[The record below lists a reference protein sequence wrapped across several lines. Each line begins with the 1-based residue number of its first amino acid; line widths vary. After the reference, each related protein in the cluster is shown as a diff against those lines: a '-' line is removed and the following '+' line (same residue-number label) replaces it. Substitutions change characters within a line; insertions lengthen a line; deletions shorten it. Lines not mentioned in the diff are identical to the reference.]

1 LKLIK
6 EEVEMEK
13 IKKFKLSLNGIVLS
27 AAFLGI
33 IIIGTAVNENFLTIR
48 NILSIF
54 QQMPEQG
61 IMAIGLTIV
70 IITGGN
76 DLASGTTMGLCA
88 VISGLC
94 LTSGMPIILAILISL
109 IVAVACGSLN
119 AFLVAVAGIPPMIA
133 TLGTQMF
140 FYGGAL
146 VLSKGNSI
154 SNIPREFYFLGQN
167 KIAGIPLQAIILIIL
182 TILLAVVLKSRVFGK
197 HLFAI
202 GNNSKASAYSG
213 VRTERVLFM
222 AYITCSILCCIAGNI
237 QVSRVATARADMGYS
252 FLMPCISAVVLG
264 GTSIDGG
271 VGGVGGTVIGV
282 LIFAIISNI
291 MNLAGISSFWQQL
304 ATGSILILVV
314 IFNKITE
321 NHKLQRKKLSG
332 TAD

>member
-1 LKLIK
+1 
-6 EEVEMEK
+6 MEK
-13 IKKFKLSLNGIVLS
+13 MKKLRPSLNGIVLL

-33 IIIGTAVNENFLTIR
+33 VVIGTVASRNFLTIR

-54 QQMPEQG
+54 QQMPEMG

-76 DLASGTTMGLCA
+76 DLSSGTTMGLCA

-94 LTSGMPIILAILISL
+94 LTSGMPIALAVLVSL
-109 IVAVACGSLN
+109 AAAVLCGCLN
-119 AFLVAVAGIPPMIA
+119 AVLVAVIGIPPMIA

-140 FYGGAL
+140 FYGAAL

-167 KIAGIPLQAIILIIL
+167 KIAGIPLQAIILVLL
-182 TILLAVVLKSRVFGK
+182 TVILAVVLKKRVFGK
-197 HLFAI
+197 HLIAI

-213 VRTERVLFM
+213 VQTERVLFA
-222 AYITCSILCCIAGNI
+222 AYIICSVLCCIAGNI

-271 VGGVGGTVIGV
+271 IGGVGGTVVGV
-282 LIFAIISNI
+282 IIFAMISNI

-314 IFNKITE
+314 VFNKITE
-321 NHKLQRKKLSG
+321 NHKLQRRKKESN
-332 TAD
+332 

>member
-1 LKLIK
+1 
-6 EEVEMEK
+6 MEK
-13 IKKFKLSLNGIVLS
+13 IKKIRLSLNGIVLM

-33 IIIGTAVNENFLTIR
+33 VIIGTVVNENFLTMK

-54 QQMPEQG
+54 QQMSEMG
-61 IMAIGLTIV
+61 IMALGLTIV

-88 VISGLC
+88 VVSGLC
-94 LTSGMPIILAILISL
+94 LTSGMPIPLALLISL
-109 IVAVACGSLN
+109 AAAVACGCLN
-119 AFLVAVAGIPPMIA
+119 ASLVALIGIPPMIA

-140 FYGGAL
+140 FYGAAL

-154 SNIPREFYFLGQN
+154 SNIPREFYFLGQD
-167 KIAGIPLQAIILIIL
+167 KLAGLPLQAVILILL
-182 TILLAVVLKSRVFGK
+182 TIVLAVILKKKVFGK

-202 GNNSKASAYSG
+202 GNNIKASAYSG
-213 VRTERVLFM
+213 IRTVKVLFL
-222 AYITCSILCCIAGNI
+222 AYITCSVLCCIAGNI

-271 VGGVGGTVIGV
+271 IGGVGGTVVGV
-282 LIFAIISNI
+282 LIFAMISNI

-304 ATGSILILVV
+304 ATGSILVLVV
-314 IFNKITE
+314 VFNKITD
-321 NHKLQRKKLSG
+321 NSQLRLNKMAGKKAASE
-332 TAD
+332 

>member
-1 LKLIK
+1 
-6 EEVEMEK
+6 MDK
-13 IKKFKLSLNGIVLS
+13 IKKLRPSLNGIVLL

-33 IIIGTAVNENFLTIR
+33 VVIGTVANGNFLTIR
-48 NILSIF
+48 NVLSIF
-54 QQMPEQG
+54 QQMPEMG

-76 DLASGTTMGLCA
+76 DLSSGTTMGLCA

-94 LTSGMPIILAILISL
+94 LISGMPIALAILVSL
-109 IVAVACGSLN
+109 AVAVLCGCLN
-119 AFLVAVAGIPPMIA
+119 AVLVAVIGIPPMIA

-140 FYGGAL
+140 FYGAAL

-167 KIAGIPLQAIILIIL
+167 KIAGIPLQAIILVLL
-182 TILLAVVLKSRVFGK
+182 TVILAVILKKRVFGK

-213 VRTERVLFM
+213 VQTERVLFA
-222 AYITCSILCCIAGNI
+222 AYITCSVLCCIAGNI

-271 VGGVGGTVIGV
+271 IGGVGGTVAGV
-282 LIFAIISNI
+282 IIFAMISNI

-314 IFNKITE
+314 VFNKITE
-321 NHKLQRKKLSG
+321 NHKLQRRKKESN
-332 TAD
+332 

>member
-1 LKLIK
+1 
-6 EEVEMEK
+6 MEK
-13 IKKFKLSLNGIVLS
+13 IKKLRPSLNGIVLL

-33 IIIGTAVNENFLTIR
+33 VVIGTIASSNFLTIR

-54 QQMPEQG
+54 QQMPEMG

-76 DLASGTTMGLCA
+76 DLSSGTTMGLCA
-88 VISGLC
+88 VITGLC
-94 LTSGMPIILAILISL
+94 LTSNMPIALALLVSL
-109 IVAVACGSLN
+109 AAAVLCGCLN
-119 AFLVAVAGIPPMIA
+119 AALVAVIGIPPMIA

-140 FYGGAL
+140 FYGAAL

-154 SNIPREFYFLGQN
+154 SNIPREFYFLGQD
-167 KIAGIPLQAIILIIL
+167 KVAGIPLQAMILVLL
-182 TILLAVVLKSRVFGK
+182 TIVLAVVLKRRVFGK

-213 VRTERVLFM
+213 VRTERVLFA
-222 AYITCSILCCIAGNI
+222 AYITCSVLCCIAGNI

-271 VGGVGGTVIGV
+271 VGGVGGTVVGV
-282 LIFAIISNI
+282 IIFAMISNI

-314 IFNKITE
+314 VFNKITE
-321 NHKLQRKKLSG
+321 NHNLQRKKLSEEKNK
-332 TAD
+332 

>member
-1 LKLIK
+1 MDNIK
-6 EEVEMEK
+6 RYGP
-13 IKKFKLSLNGIVLS
+13 SLNGIVLLT
-27 AAFLGI
+27 AFLGI
-33 IIIGTAVNENFLTIR
+33 ILIGTMANGNFLTIR
-48 NILSIF
+48 NVLSIF
-54 QQMPEQG
+54 QQMPEMG

-76 DLASGTTMGLCA
+76 DLSSGTTMGLCA

-94 LTSGMPIILAILISL
+94 LTSGMPIVPALLVSL
-109 IVAVACGSLN
+109 VAAVACGCLN
-119 AFLVAVAGIPPMIA
+119 AALVAVIGIPPMIA

-140 FYGGAL
+140 FYGAAL

-154 SNIPREFYFLGQN
+154 SNIPREFYFLGQD
-167 KIAGIPLQAIILIIL
+167 KIAGIPLQAIILILL
-182 TILLAVVLKSRVFGK
+182 TVILAVVLKMRVFGK

-213 VRTERVLFM
+213 VHTEKVLFA
-222 AYITCSILCCIAGNI
+222 AYITCSVLCCIAGNI

-271 VGGVGGTVIGV
+271 IGGVGGTVIGV
-282 LIFAIISNI
+282 TIFAMISNI

-314 IFNKITE
+314 VFNRITE
-321 NHKLQRKKLSG
+321 NRKLRRRKVSG
-332 TAD
+332 EKNK

>member
-1 LKLIK
+1 
-6 EEVEMEK
+6 MEK
-13 IKKFKLSLNGIVLS
+13 IKKIRLSLNGIVLM

-33 IIIGTAVNENFLTIR
+33 VIIGTVVNENFLTMK

-54 QQMPEQG
+54 QQMSEMG
-61 IMAIGLTIV
+61 IMALGLTIV

-88 VISGLC
+88 VVSGLC
-94 LTSGMPIILAILISL
+94 LTSGMPIPLALLISL
-109 IVAVACGSLN
+109 AAAVACGCLN
-119 AFLVAVAGIPPMIA
+119 ASLVALIGIPPMIA

-140 FYGGAL
+140 FYGAAL

-154 SNIPREFYFLGQN
+154 SNIPREFYFLGQD
-167 KIAGIPLQAIILIIL
+167 KLAGLPLQAVILILL
-182 TILLAVVLKSRVFGK
+182 TIVLAVILKKKVFGK

-202 GNNSKASAYSG
+202 GNNIKASAYSG
-213 VRTERVLFM
+213 IRTVKVLFL
-222 AYITCSILCCIAGNI
+222 AYITCSVLCCIAGNI

-271 VGGVGGTVIGV
+271 IGGVGGTVVGV
-282 LIFAIISNI
+282 LIFAMISNI

-304 ATGSILILVV
+304 ATGSILVLVV
-314 IFNKITE
+314 VFNKITE
-321 NHKLQRKKLSG
+321 NSQLRLKKMAGKKAASE
-332 TAD
+332 

>member
-1 LKLIK
+1 
-6 EEVEMEK
+6 MEK
-13 IKKFKLSLNGIVLS
+13 IKKIRLSLNGIVLM

-33 IIIGTAVNENFLTIR
+33 VIIGTVVNENFLTMK

-54 QQMPEQG
+54 QQMSEMG
-61 IMAIGLTIV
+61 IMALGLTIV

-88 VISGLC
+88 VVSGLC
-94 LTSGMPIILAILISL
+94 LTSGMPIPLALLISL
-109 IVAVACGSLN
+109 AAAVACGCLN
-119 AFLVAVAGIPPMIA
+119 ASLVALIGIPPMIA

-140 FYGGAL
+140 FYGAAL

-154 SNIPREFYFLGQN
+154 SNIPREFYFLGQD
-167 KIAGIPLQAIILIIL
+167 KLAGLPLQAVILILQTIMLADIL
-182 TILLAVVLKSRVFGK
+182 KKKVFGK

-202 GNNSKASAYSG
+202 GNNIKASAYSG
-213 VRTERVLFM
+213 IRTVKVLFL
-222 AYITCSILCCIAGNI
+222 AYITCSVLCCIAGNI

-271 VGGVGGTVIGV
+271 IGGVGGTVVGV
-282 LIFAIISNI
+282 LIFAMISNI

-304 ATGSILILVV
+304 ATGSILVLVV
-314 IFNKITE
+314 VFNKITE
-321 NHKLQRKKLSG
+321 NSQLRLKKMAGKKAASE
-332 TAD
+332 

>member
-1 LKLIK
+1 
-6 EEVEMEK
+6 MEK
-13 IKKFKLSLNGIVLS
+13 MKKLRPSLNGIVLL

-33 IIIGTAVNENFLTIR
+33 VVIGTVASRNFLTIR

-54 QQMPEQG
+54 QQMPEMG

-76 DLASGTTMGLCA
+76 DLSSGTTMGLCA

-94 LTSGMPIILAILISL
+94 LTSGMPIALAVLVSL
-109 IVAVACGSLN
+109 AAAVLCGCLN
-119 AFLVAVAGIPPMIA
+119 AVLVAVIGIPTMIA

-140 FYGGAL
+140 FYGPAL

-167 KIAGIPLQAIILIIL
+167 KIAGIPLQAIILVLL
-182 TILLAVVLKSRVFGK
+182 TVILAVVLKKRVFGK
-197 HLFAI
+197 HLIAI

-213 VRTERVLFM
+213 VQTERVLFA
-222 AYITCSILCCIAGNI
+222 AYIICSVMCCIAGNI

-271 VGGVGGTVIGV
+271 IGGVGGTVVGV
-282 LIFAIISNI
+282 IIFAMISNI

-314 IFNKITE
+314 VFNKITE
-321 NHKLQRKKLSG
+321 NHKLQRRKKESN
-332 TAD
+332 

>member
-1 LKLIK
+1 
-6 EEVEMEK
+6 MEK
-13 IKKFKLSLNGIVLS
+13 IKKFRPSLNGIVLL

-33 IIIGTAVNENFLTIR
+33 VVIGTIASSNFLTIR

-54 QQMPEQG
+54 QQMPEMG

-76 DLASGTTMGLCA
+76 DLSSGTTMGLCA
-88 VISGLC
+88 VITGLC
-94 LTSGMPIILAILISL
+94 LTSNMPIALALLVSL
-109 IVAVACGSLN
+109 AAAVLCGCLN
-119 AFLVAVAGIPPMIA
+119 AALVAVIGIPPMIA

-140 FYGGAL
+140 FYGAAL

-154 SNIPREFYFLGQN
+154 SNIPREFYFLGQD
-167 KIAGIPLQAIILIIL
+167 KVAGIPLQAMILVLL
-182 TILLAVVLKSRVFGK
+182 TIVLAVVLKRRVFGK

-213 VRTERVLFM
+213 VRTERVLFA
-222 AYITCSILCCIAGNI
+222 AYITCSVLCCIAGNI

-271 VGGVGGTVIGV
+271 VGGVGGTVVGV
-282 LIFAIISNI
+282 IIFAMISNI

-314 IFNKITE
+314 VFNKITE
-321 NHKLQRKKLSG
+321 NHNLQRKKLSEEKNK
-332 TAD
+332 

>member
-1 LKLIK
+1 
-6 EEVEMEK
+6 MEK
-13 IKKFKLSLNGIVLS
+13 MKKLRPSLNGIVLL

-33 IIIGTAVNENFLTIR
+33 VVIGTVASRNFLTIR

-54 QQMPEQG
+54 QQMPEMG

-76 DLASGTTMGLCA
+76 DLSSGTTMGLCA

-94 LTSGMPIILAILISL
+94 LTSGMPIALAVLVSL
-109 IVAVACGSLN
+109 AAAVLCGCLN
-119 AFLVAVAGIPPMIA
+119 AVLVAVIGIPPMIA

-140 FYGGAL
+140 FYGAAL

-167 KIAGIPLQAIILIIL
+167 KIAGIPLQAIILVLL
-182 TILLAVVLKSRVFGK
+182 TVILAVVLKKRVFGK
-197 HLFAI
+197 HLIAI
-202 GNNSKASAYSG
+202 GNNSKTSAYSG
-213 VRTERVLFM
+213 VQTERVLFA
-222 AYITCSILCCIAGNI
+222 AYIICSVLCCIAGNI

-271 VGGVGGTVIGV
+271 IGGVGGTVVGV
-282 LIFAIISNI
+282 IIFAMISNI

-314 IFNKITE
+314 VFNKITE
-321 NHKLQRKKLSG
+321 NHKLQRRKKESN
-332 TAD
+332 

>member
-1 LKLIK
+1 
-6 EEVEMEK
+6 MEK
-13 IKKFKLSLNGIVLS
+13 MKKIRLSLNGIVLM

-33 IIIGTAVNENFLTIR
+33 VIIGTVVNENFLTMK

-54 QQMPEQG
+54 QQMSEMG
-61 IMAIGLTIV
+61 IMALGLTIV

-94 LTSGMPIILAILISL
+94 LTSGMPIPLALLISL
-109 IVAVACGSLN
+109 AAAVACGCLN
-119 AFLVAVAGIPPMIA
+119 ASLVALIGIPPMIA

-140 FYGGAL
+140 FYGAAL

-154 SNIPREFYFLGQN
+154 SNIPREFYFLGQD
-167 KIAGIPLQAIILIIL
+167 KLAGLPLQAVILILL
-182 TILLAVVLKSRVFGK
+182 TVVLAVILKKKVFGK

-202 GNNSKASAYSG
+202 GNNIKASAYSG
-213 VRTERVLFM
+213 IRTIKVLFL
-222 AYITCSILCCIAGNI
+222 AYITCSVLCCIAGNI
-237 QVSRVATARADMGYS
+237 QVSRVATARADMGFS

-271 VGGVGGTVIGV
+271 IGGVGGTVVGV
-282 LIFAIISNI
+282 LIFAMISNI

-304 ATGSILILVV
+304 ATGSILVLVV
-314 IFNKITE
+314 VFNKITE
-321 NHKLQRKKLSG
+321 NSKLRLKMMAGKKAVG
-332 TAD
+332 E

>member
-1 LKLIK
+1 MDNIK
-6 EEVEMEK
+6 RYGP
-13 IKKFKLSLNGIVLS
+13 SLNGIVLLT
-27 AAFLGI
+27 AFLGI
-33 IIIGTAVNENFLTIR
+33 ILIGTMANGNFLTIR

-54 QQMPEQG
+54 QQMPEMG

-76 DLASGTTMGLCA
+76 DLSSGTTMGLCA

-94 LTSGMPIILAILISL
+94 LTSGMPIVPALLVSLAA
-109 IVAVACGSLN
+109 AVACGCLN
-119 AFLVAVAGIPPMIA
+119 AALVAVIGIPPMIA

-140 FYGGAL
+140 FYGAAL

-154 SNIPREFYFLGQN
+154 SNIPREFYFLGQD
-167 KIAGIPLQAIILIIL
+167 KIAGIPLQAIILILL
-182 TILLAVVLKSRVFGK
+182 TVILAVVLKMRVFGK

-213 VRTERVLFM
+213 VHTEKVLFA
-222 AYITCSILCCIAGNI
+222 AYITCSVLCCIAGNI

-271 VGGVGGTVIGV
+271 IGGVGGTVIGV
-282 LIFAIISNI
+282 AIFAMISNI

-314 IFNKITE
+314 VFNRITE
-321 NHKLQRKKLSG
+321 NRKLRRRKVSG
-332 TAD
+332 EKNK

>member
-1 LKLIK
+1 
-6 EEVEMEK
+6 MEK
-13 IKKFKLSLNGIVLS
+13 IKKFRFSLNGIVLT

-33 IIIGTAVNENFLTIR
+33 VLIGTVVNENFLTMK

-54 QQMPEQG
+54 QQMSEMG
-61 IMAIGLTIV
+61 IMALGLTIV

-88 VISGLC
+88 VVSGLC
-94 LTSGMPIILAILISL
+94 LTSGMPIPLALLISL
-109 IVAVACGSLN
+109 AAAVACGCLN
-119 AFLVAVAGIPPMIA
+119 ASLVALIGIPPMIA

-140 FYGGAL
+140 FYGAAL

-154 SNIPREFYFLGQN
+154 SNIPREFYFLGQD
-167 KIAGIPLQAIILIIL
+167 KLAGLPLQAVILILL
-182 TILLAVVLKSRVFGK
+182 TIVLAVILKKKVFGK

-202 GNNSKASAYSG
+202 GNNIKASAYSG
-213 VRTERVLFM
+213 IRTVKVLFL
-222 AYITCSILCCIAGNI
+222 AYITCSVLCCIAGSI

-271 VGGVGGTVIGV
+271 IGGVGGTVVGV
-282 LIFAIISNI
+282 LIFAMISNI

-304 ATGSILILVV
+304 ATGSILVLVV
-314 IFNKITE
+314 VFNKITE
-321 NHKLQRKKLSG
+321 NSKLHLKKMAGKKAASE
-332 TAD
+332 

>member
-1 LKLIK
+1 
-6 EEVEMEK
+6 MEK
-13 IKKFKLSLNGIVLS
+13 IKKIRLSLNGIVLM

-33 IIIGTAVNENFLTIR
+33 VIIGTVVNENFLTMK

-54 QQMPEQG
+54 QQMSEMG
-61 IMAIGLTIV
+61 IMALGLTIV

-88 VISGLC
+88 VVSGLC
-94 LTSGMPIILAILISL
+94 LTSGMPIPLALLISL
-109 IVAVACGSLN
+109 AAAVACGCLN
-119 AFLVAVAGIPPMIA
+119 ASLVALIGIPPMIA

-140 FYGGAL
+140 FYGAAL

-154 SNIPREFYFLGQN
+154 SNIPREFYFLGQD
-167 KIAGIPLQAIILIIL
+167 KLAGLPLQAVILILL
-182 TILLAVVLKSRVFGK
+182 TIVLAVILKKKVFGK

-202 GNNSKASAYSG
+202 GNNIKASAYSG
-213 VRTERVLFM
+213 IRTVKVLFL
-222 AYITCSILCCIAGNI
+222 AYITCSVLCCIAGNI

-271 VGGVGGTVIGV
+271 IGGVGGTVVGV
-282 LIFAIISNI
+282 LIFAMISNI

-304 ATGSILILVV
+304 ATGSILVLVV
-314 IFNKITE
+314 VFNKITE
-321 NHKLQRKKLSG
+321 NSKLHLKKMAGKKAASE
-332 TAD
+332 

>member
-1 LKLIK
+1 
-6 EEVEMEK
+6 MEK
-13 IKKFKLSLNGIVLS
+13 MKKLRPSLNGIVLL

-33 IIIGTAVNENFLTIR
+33 VVIGTVASRNFLTIR

-54 QQMPEQG
+54 QQMPEMG

-76 DLASGTTMGLCA
+76 DLSSGTTMGLCA

-94 LTSGMPIILAILISL
+94 LTSGMPIALAVLVSL
-109 IVAVACGSLN
+109 AAAVLCGCLN
-119 AFLVAVAGIPPMIA
+119 AVLVAVIGIPPMIA

-140 FYGGAL
+140 FYGAAL

-167 KIAGIPLQAIILIIL
+167 KIAGIPLQAIILVLL
-182 TILLAVVLKSRVFGK
+182 TVILAVVLKKRVFGK
-197 HLFAI
+197 HLIAI

-213 VRTERVLFM
+213 VQTERVLFA
-222 AYITCSILCCIAGNI
+222 AYIICSVLCCIAGNI
-237 QVSRVATARADMGYS
+237 QVSRVATVRADMGYS

-271 VGGVGGTVIGV
+271 IGGVGGTVVGV
-282 LIFAIISNI
+282 IIFAMISNI

-314 IFNKITE
+314 VFNKITE
-321 NHKLQRKKLSG
+321 NHKLQRRKKESN
-332 TAD
+332 

>member
-1 LKLIK
+1 
-6 EEVEMEK
+6 MEK
-13 IKKFKLSLNGIVLS
+13 MKKLRPSLNGIVLL

-33 IIIGTAVNENFLTIR
+33 VVIGTVASRNFLTIR

-54 QQMPEQG
+54 QQMPEMG

-76 DLASGTTMGLCA
+76 DLSSGTTMGLCA

-94 LTSGMPIILAILISL
+94 LTSGMPIALAVLVSL
-109 IVAVACGSLN
+109 LAAVLCGCLN
-119 AFLVAVAGIPPMIA
+119 AVLVAVIGIPPMIA

-140 FYGGAL
+140 FYGAAL

-167 KIAGIPLQAIILIIL
+167 KIAGIPLQAIILVLL
-182 TILLAVVLKSRVFGK
+182 TVILAVVLKKRVFGK
-197 HLFAI
+197 HLIAI

-213 VRTERVLFM
+213 VQTERVLFA
-222 AYITCSILCCIAGNI
+222 AYIICSVLCCIAGNI

-271 VGGVGGTVIGV
+271 IGGVGGTVVGV
-282 LIFAIISNI
+282 IIFAMISNI

-314 IFNKITE
+314 VFNKITE
-321 NHKLQRKKLSG
+321 NHKLQRRKKESN
-332 TAD
+332 

>member
-1 LKLIK
+1 
-6 EEVEMEK
+6 MEK
-13 IKKFKLSLNGIVLS
+13 IKKFRFSLNGIVLT

-33 IIIGTAVNENFLTIR
+33 VLIGTVVNENFLTMK

-54 QQMPEQG
+54 QQMSEMG
-61 IMAIGLTIV
+61 IMALGLTIV

-88 VISGLC
+88 VVSGLC
-94 LTSGMPIILAILISL
+94 LTSGMPIPLALLISL
-109 IVAVACGSLN
+109 AAAVACGCLN
-119 AFLVAVAGIPPMIA
+119 ASLVALIGIPPMIA

-140 FYGGAL
+140 FYGAAL

-154 SNIPREFYFLGQN
+154 SNIPREFYFLGQD
-167 KIAGIPLQAIILIIL
+167 KLAGLPLQAVILILL
-182 TILLAVVLKSRVFGK
+182 TIVLAVILKKKVFGK

-202 GNNSKASAYSG
+202 GNNIKASAYSG
-213 VRTERVLFM
+213 IRTVKVLFL
-222 AYITCSILCCIAGNI
+222 AYITCSVLCCIAGNI

-271 VGGVGGTVIGV
+271 IGGVGGTVVGV
-282 LIFAIISNI
+282 LIFAMISNI

-304 ATGSILILVV
+304 ATGSILVLVV
-314 IFNKITE
+314 VFNKITE
-321 NHKLQRKKLSG
+321 NSKLHLKKMAGKKAASE
-332 TAD
+332 

>member
-1 LKLIK
+1 
-6 EEVEMEK
+6 MEK
-13 IKKFKLSLNGIVLS
+13 MKKLRPSLNGIVLL

-33 IIIGTAVNENFLTIR
+33 VVIGTVASRNFLTIR

-54 QQMPEQG
+54 QQMPEMG

-76 DLASGTTMGLCA
+76 DLSSGTTMGLCA
-88 VISGLC
+88 VIYGLC
-94 LTSGMPIILAILISL
+94 LTSGMPIALAVLVSL
-109 IVAVACGSLN
+109 VAAVLCGCLN
-119 AFLVAVAGIPPMIA
+119 AVLVAVIGIPPMIA

-140 FYGGAL
+140 FYGAAL

-167 KIAGIPLQAIILIIL
+167 KIAGIPLQAIILVLL
-182 TILLAVVLKSRVFGK
+182 TVILAVVLKKRVFGK
-197 HLFAI
+197 HLIAI

-213 VRTERVLFM
+213 VQTERVLFA
-222 AYITCSILCCIAGNI
+222 AYIICSVLCCIAGNI

-271 VGGVGGTVIGV
+271 IGGVGGTVVGV
-282 LIFAIISNI
+282 IIFAMISNI

-314 IFNKITE
+314 VFNKITE
-321 NHKLQRKKLSG
+321 NHKLQRRKKESN
-332 TAD
+332 

>member
-1 LKLIK
+1 
-6 EEVEMEK
+6 MEK
-13 IKKFKLSLNGIVLS
+13 MKKFKLSLNGIVLS

-33 IIIGTAVNENFLTIR
+33 MIIGTIVNENFLTIR

-54 QQMPEQG
+54 QQMPEMG

-94 LTSGMPIILAILISL
+94 LTSGMPIPLALLIS
-109 IVAVACGSLN
+109 VAVAVICGCIN
-119 AFLVAVAGIPPMIA
+119 AFLVAIIGIPPMIA

-154 SNIPREFYFLGQN
+154 SNIPREFYFLGQD
-167 KIAGIPLQAIILIIL
+167 KIAGVPLQAVILILL
-182 TILLAVVLKSRVFGK
+182 TVILAVVLKRRVFGK

-213 VRTERVLFM
+213 VQTEKVLFM
-222 AYITCSILCCIAGNI
+222 AYITCSVLCCIAGNI

-271 VGGVGGTVIGV
+271 VGGVGGTVVGV
-282 LIFAIISNI
+282 LIFAMISNI

-304 ATGSILILVV
+304 ATGGILILVV
-314 IFNKITE
+314 VFNKITE
-321 NHKLQRKKLSG
+321 NHKLQRKKNAG
-332 TAD
+332 KADK

>member
-1 LKLIK
+1 MKKLRP
-6 EEVEMEK
+6 
-13 IKKFKLSLNGIVLS
+13 SLNGIVLL

-33 IIIGTAVNENFLTIR
+33 VVIGTVASRNFLTIR

-54 QQMPEQG
+54 QQMPEMG

-76 DLASGTTMGLCA
+76 DLSSGTTMGLCA

-94 LTSGMPIILAILISL
+94 LTSGMPIALAVLVSL
-109 IVAVACGSLN
+109 VAAVLCGCLN
-119 AFLVAVAGIPPMIA
+119 AVLVAVIGIPPMIA

-140 FYGGAL
+140 FYGAAL

-167 KIAGIPLQAIILIIL
+167 KIAGIPLQAIILVLL
-182 TILLAVVLKSRVFGK
+182 TVILAVVLKKRVFGK
-197 HLFAI
+197 HLIAI

-213 VRTERVLFM
+213 VQTERVLFA
-222 AYITCSILCCIAGNI
+222 AYIICSVLCCIAGNI

-271 VGGVGGTVIGV
+271 IGGVGGTVVGV
-282 LIFAIISNI
+282 IIFAMISNI

-314 IFNKITE
+314 VFNKITE
-321 NHKLQRKKLSG
+321 NHKLQRRKKESN
-332 TAD
+332 

>member
-1 LKLIK
+1 
-6 EEVEMEK
+6 MDK
-13 IKKFKLSLNGIVLS
+13 IKKFRPSLNGIVLFS
-27 AAFLGI
+27 AFLGI
-33 IIIGTAVNENFLTIR
+33 VVVGTIANRNFLTIR

-54 QQMPEQG
+54 QQMPEMG

-76 DLASGTTMGLCA
+76 DLSSGTTMGLCA
-88 VISGLC
+88 VVSGLC
-94 LTSGMPIILAILISL
+94 LTSGMPIALALLVSL
-109 IVAVACGSLN
+109 AAAVLCGCLN
-119 AFLVAVAGIPPMIA
+119 AMLVAMIGIPPMIA

-140 FYGGAL
+140 FYGAAL

-154 SNIPREFYFLGQN
+154 SNIPREFYFLGQD
-167 KIAGIPLQAIILIIL
+167 KIAGIPLQAIILILLTLIL
-182 TILLAVVLKSRVFGK
+182 GVVLKRRVFGK

-213 VRTERVLFM
+213 VRTERVLFA
-222 AYITCSILCCIAGNI
+222 AYIACSVLCCIAGNI

-271 VGGVGGTVIGV
+271 IGGVGGTVIGV
-282 LIFAIISNI
+282 IIFAMISNI

-314 IFNKITE
+314 VFNKITE
-321 NHKLQRKKLSG
+321 NHKLQRRKKESN
-332 TAD
+332 

>member
-1 LKLIK
+1 
-6 EEVEMEK
+6 MEK
-13 IKKFKLSLNGIVLS
+13 MKKLRPSLNGIVLL

-33 IIIGTAVNENFLTIR
+33 VVIGTVASRNFLTIR

-54 QQMPEQG
+54 QQMPEMG

-76 DLASGTTMGLCA
+76 DLSSGTTMGLCA

-94 LTSGMPIILAILISL
+94 LTSGMPIALAVLVSL
-109 IVAVACGSLN
+109 AAAVLCGCLN
-119 AFLVAVAGIPPMIA
+119 AVLVAVIGIPPMIA

-140 FYGGAL
+140 FYGAAL

-167 KIAGIPLQAIILIIL
+167 KIAGIPLQAIILVLL
-182 TILLAVVLKSRVFGK
+182 TVILAVVLKKRVFGK
-197 HLFAI
+197 HLIAI

-213 VRTERVLFM
+213 VQTERVLFA
-222 AYITCSILCCIAGNI
+222 AYIICSVLCCIAGNI

-252 FLMPCISAVVLG
+252 FLMPCISAVVLR

-271 VGGVGGTVIGV
+271 IGGVGGTVVGV
-282 LIFAIISNI
+282 IIFAMISNI

-314 IFNKITE
+314 VFNKITE
-321 NHKLQRKKLSG
+321 NHKLQRRKKESN
-332 TAD
+332 